1 MTNKRIVIIG
11 AGASGYFTAIR
22 LKELN
27 PSVEVMILEKTGK
40 TLSKLRISGGG
51 RCNVTHDCKGVSAL
65 LQHYPRGK
73 SFLKK
78 IFHDWS
84 VQHTIDWFESNGV
97 PLKTEGD
104 GRMFPESDSSETVAQ
119 LLEWKAKKL
128 GVELMTNASVVTI
141 VPLPAGGTYR
151 WQLNFNT
158 GGSEVATDVVLA
170 VGGFSKESQY
180 NMIAHLGVKIVSP
193 VPSLFTF
200 NIPDATL
207 HALHGLSVQD
217 AKVKLTGYPETYHGP
232 LLVTHW
238 GLSGPAVLKTSAWAA
253 RWMNER
259 AYCTTA
265 LVSWKNLSEEEMR
278 EFLKTTLIENG
289 KKRIDNVS
297 VDGIP
302 RRLWDYILQRA
313 ETPTAK
319 LAADLSKFEFNKII
333 ENLCRMPFE
342 TDGRTMFK
350 EEFVTAGGID
360 LEQVNA
366 KTMEIKGVPGL
377 YATGEVLDID
387 GVTGGFN
394 FQAAWS
400 TAATAAEALA
410 R

>member
-1 MTNKRIVIIG
+1 MIKKRVVIIG

-22 LKELN
+22 IKELN
-27 PSVEVMILEKTGK
+27 PAHEVLILEKTGK

-51 RCNVTHDCKGVSAL
+51 RCNVTHDCKGLAAL

-78 IFHDWS
+78 IFSEWS
-84 VQHTIDWFESNGV
+84 VQHTIDWFELNGV
-97 PLKTEGD
+97 PLKTESD
-104 GRMFPESDSSETVAQ
+104 GRMFPESDSSETIAQ

-128 GVELMTNASVVTI
+128 GVQLMTNASVVTI
-141 VPLPAGGTYR
+141 VPLPKDGAYR
-151 WQLNFNT
+151 WQLNFNI
-158 GGSEVATDVVLA
+158 GGSELATDVVLA
-170 VGGFSKESQY
+170 VGGFSKISQY
-180 NMIAHLGVKIVSP
+180 NMIANLGVTVVPP

-200 NIPDATL
+200 NIPDTTL
-207 HALHGLSVQD
+207 HSLHGLSVQE
-217 AKVKLTGYPETYHGP
+217 ARVKLTGFSEPYTGP

-253 RWMNER
+253 RWMHEKQ
-259 AYCTTA
+259 YCTTA

-278 EFLKTTLIENG
+278 AFLKETLDGNA

-297 VDGIP
+297 LDGIP
-302 RRLWDYILQRA
+302 RRLWDYILLRA
-313 ETPTAK
+313 GTPTSKMAS
-319 LAADLSKFEFNKII
+319 DLSKFEFNKII
-333 ENLCRMPFE
+333 ENLCRMPFD
-342 TDGRTMFK
+342 TNGRTMFK

-360 LEQVNA
+360 LEQVNP
-366 KTMEIKGVPGL
+366 KTMEIKTVPGL

-400 TAATAAEALA
+400 TAALMAKAFAH
-410 R
+410 

>member
-22 LKELN
+22 VKELN
-27 PSVEVMILEKTGK
+27 PKLEVIILEKTGK

-73 SFLKK
+73 NFLKK

-97 PLKTEGD
+97 PLKTESD
-104 GRMFPESDSSETVAQ
+104 GRMFPVTDSSETIAQ

-128 GVELMTNASVVTI
+128 GVQLYTNTSVVTI
-141 VPLPAGGTYR
+141 VALPAGGTYR

-180 NMIAHLGVKIVSP
+180 NMIANLGVKIVPP

-200 NIPDATL
+200 NIPDSTL
-207 HALHGLSVQD
+207 HTLHGLSVQD
-217 AKVKLTGYPETYHGP
+217 ARVKLTGYPEAYQGP

-253 RWMNER
+253 RWLYEKK
-259 AYCTTA
+259 YCTTA
-265 LVSWKNLSEEEMR
+265 LVSWKNLGEEEMR
-278 EFLKTTLIENG
+278 DFLRDTLTENA

-297 VDGIP
+297 PEGIP
-302 RRLWDYILQRA
+302 RRLWDYILLRA
-313 ETPTAK
+313 GTPTTK
-319 LAADLSKFEFNKII
+319 QAADLSKLEFNKII

-366 KTMEIKGVPGL
+366 KTMEIKTVPGL
-377 YATGEVLDID
+377 FATGEVLDID

-400 TAATAAEALA
+400 TAAITAIALSN
-410 R
+410 

>member
-1 MTNKRIVIIG
+1 
-11 AGASGYFTAIR
+11 GYFTAIR

-27 PSVEVMILEKTGK
+27 PSVEVVILEKTGK

-51 RCNVTHDCKGVSAL
+51 RCNVTHDCKGVSTL
-65 LQHYPRGK
+65 LQNYPRGK

-97 PLKTEGD
+97 PLKTESD

-128 GVELMTNASVVTI
+128 GADLMTNASVVTI

-158 GGSEVATDVVLA
+158 GGSELATDVVLA

-180 NMIAHLGVKIVSP
+180 NMIAHLGVKVVSP

-217 AKVKLTGYPETYHGP
+217 AKVKLAGYSDTYHGP

-278 EFLKTTLIENG
+278 EFLKTTLFENG

-313 ETPTAK
+313 ETPIAK

-366 KTMEIKGVPGL
+366 KTMEIKGLSGL

-400 TAATAAEALA
+400 TAAIAAKALA
-410 R
+410 H